1 MTPSLEHTKVFAGE
15 IRMSASNH
23 SGESFRFQA
32 EVDLAHES
40 AARLIREAIH
50 RLAIERERSLI
61 HDIKSPFSPHHA
73 PGGVPLLRQRS
84 QSERHMPPT
93 SLNSKT
99 KKPSSLSKKDRRR
112 NVFSLPSSFASNK
125 KMPQLTEVDPNKFF
139 T

>member
-1 MTPSLEHTKVFAGE
+1 MLLQAGIDVQEKDDHGKTAMDLAMDKKHFALQALLVHKPIPMTSSLEHTKVFAGE

-50 RLAIERERSLI
+50 RLIIERERSLI

-84 QSERHMPPT
+84 Q
-93 SLNSKT
+93 
-99 KKPSSLSKKDRRR
+99 
-112 NVFSLPSSFASNK
+112 
-125 KMPQLTEVDPNKFF
+125 
-139 T
+139 